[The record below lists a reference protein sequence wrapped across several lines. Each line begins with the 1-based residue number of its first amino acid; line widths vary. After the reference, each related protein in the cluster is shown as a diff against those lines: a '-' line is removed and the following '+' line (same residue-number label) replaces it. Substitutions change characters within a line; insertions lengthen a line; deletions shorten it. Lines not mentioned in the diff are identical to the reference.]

1 MILNIILIIA
11 ILILVF
17 LLFWKFYFLRNPDR
31 ITPEGNNVVSPADG
45 KVVRVLKINND
56 KIIEKGLLG
65 KVKIVSEDVFKKGYL
80 IAIMMTPLDVH
91 YQRVPI
97 DGEVIRKKYKSGNF
111 HNVVRG
117 AKSIRIFDNERNEI
131 LMKTKIGRVKVV
143 QIAGALARRISD
155 FVKTNQNIKKGELLG
170 LINLGSM
177 VCLLLPEKVNL
188 RVKEDEKVKAGETII
203 AEY

>member
-1 MILNIILIIA
+1 MILNIILILT
-11 ILILVF
+11 ILILAF

-31 ITPEGNNVVSPADG
+31 TTPEGNNVVSPADG

-65 KVKIVSEDVFKKGYL
+65 KVKIVSEDVFKRGYL

-97 DGEVIRKKYKSGNF
+97 DGEVIRKKYKKGSF
-111 HNVVRG
+111 HNVVQG
-117 AKSIRIFDNERNEI
+117 AKSIRVFDNERNEI

-177 VCLLLPEKVNL
+177 VCLLLPEKVKL

>member
-97 DGEVIRKKYKSGNF
+97 DGEVIRKKYKKGSF
-111 HNVVRG
+111 HNVVQG